1 MSLENGEKP
10 KMRILHMKEDLSKVE
25 NQTDLNY
32 EIKHDEDIKIP
43 FEKDLKFCEN
53 IESILEID
61 EGSRKNILNKLYSMV
76 PEWTDLTNGYE
87 IGKLKLGTFLRIY
100 NQIYK
105 FETDEDRKK
114 EAKEIVNHFDFSLRQ
129 LSLS

>member
-1 MSLENGEKP
+1 
-10 KMRILHMKEDLSKVE
+10 MKEDLSKVE